1 MGGGGLGSGQDRPF
15 RPPSAP
21 DKIDLRFPWAIERPR
36 SDFSSDKWYCGLY
49 RLCLCVYV
57 SWSRSFASSS
67 SRSRDARTPQCATR
81 DEDEANDR
89 DRDRVVDAR
98 DARGEKSRRREREGD
113 VPRAVDGN
121 VRDARDEDAG
131 DVRRR
136 RRRRRRERYRWT
148 HRGGDVGV
156 LREEGARRTTTGRAR
171 LIDELFWIIIN
182 PPARRRRRERSRGM
196 NAED

>member
-1 MGGGGLGSGQDRPF
+1 MVLWIISTLPMCVRVLV
-15 RPPSAP
+15 AV
-21 DKIDLRFPWAIERPR
+21 I
-36 SDFSSDKWYCGLY
+36 
-49 RLCLCVYV
+49 RLVVVALARRADAAV
-57 SWSRSFASSS
+57 
-67 SRSRDARTPQCATR
+67 RDARTPQCATR

-182 PPARRRRRERSRGM
+182 LPARRRRRERSRGM